1 MLLVKLNVLRS
12 LNKFSNYLLIYLTA
26 SLVSVTVHAQ
36 TNEIQESV
44 VQVGKHANTN
54 LDAGSMIIS
63 LLMVLAL
70 IVISA
75 LVLKKFQLTTKS
87 VSEMKVI
94 TSLSLGPKERLV
106 VVEVQNQ
113 QLLLGVSAQQITLLK
128 TLDEAMVVENSK
140 ANNMKSTMN
149 SSLLMFLT
157 KSSDNP
163 SDNNDKK

>member
-1 MLLVKLNVLRS
+1 MLLVKLNVLKS
-12 LNKFSNYLLIYLTA
+12 LNKPSKHLLIYLTT
-26 SLVSVTVHAQ
+26 SLVSVSVFAQ
-36 TNEIQESV
+36 EDV

-54 LDAGSMIIS
+54 LDAGSMIVS

-75 LVLKKFQLTTKS
+75 LILKKFQLTTKS
-87 VSEMKVI
+87 VSGMKVI

-128 TLDEAMVVENSK
+128 TLDEAIVVDNST

-149 SSLLMFLT
+149 SSLLKFLT
-157 KSSDNP
+157 KP
-163 SDNNDKK
+163 SENNDKK

>member
-1 MLLVKLNVLRS
+1 MLSVKLNVLKS
-12 LNKFSNYLLIYLTA
+12 LNKLSKYLLIYLTT
-26 SLVSVTVHAQ
+26 SLVSVSVVAQ
-36 TNEIQESV
+36 EDV

-54 LDAGSMIIS
+54 LDAGSMILS

-75 LVLKKFQLTTKS
+75 LILKKFQLTTKS
-87 VSEMKVI
+87 VSGMKVI

-128 TLDEAMVVENSK
+128 TLDEAIIVESSTV
-140 ANNMKSTMN
+140 NNMKGTMN
-149 SSLLMFLT
+149 SSLLKFLT
-157 KSSDNP
+157 KSSE
-163 SDNNDKK
+163 NNDKK